1 VVSGGLDP
9 VRLSLF
15 GHLFAS
21 LCEEMGATLRRTAFS
36 PNIKERQDYSCALF
50 DGRGGLLAQGEHLP
64 VHLGSLPASVAAAL
78 RSRRLEPGDLVL
90 LNDPFRGGTH
100 LPDLTL
106 VAPWFDPGGEGEGP
120 APLFHLAC
128 RAHHADVGGSE
139 PGSMPLATEIHQE
152 GLVIPP
158 LLVARRG
165 ELDEDLL
172 GLILANVRTPEER
185 RGDLLAQAAALATG
199 GRRLEEAVRRHGV
212 RALAEAGEA
221 LTGYSERMM
230 RAVIRDLPDGVYRAE
245 DRLDDDG
252 VGEGPV
258 RLEVELAVRGEEARV
273 DLRRVP
279 EQVRGSVNAVRA
291 ITVSAV
297 AYCFRCLAPEDL
309 PGNEGCFRPLE
320 VLTRPGSVLDARPP
334 AAVAGGNVETSQRV
348 VDLVFR
354 ALALALPERIPA
366 ASQGTMNNLTLGG
379 VDPRTGG
386 AFAYYETIGG
396 GAGAGPAGP
405 GRSGVHSHMTN
416 SLNTPVEALEHAYP
430 LRVRALSLRRGS
442 GGGGRHRGGEGIR
455 RSVETLVPV
464 RLSLLT
470 ERRVARPWGLAGGED
485 GAPGRNRLRLG
496 GEEETLP
503 AKVSRGLPAGAVV
516 TVETPGGGGWGRG
529 EVPPRARGG
538 PEEDGG

>member
-1 VVSGGLDP
+1 VVSAPFDP

-15 GHLFAS
+15 AHLFAS
-21 LCEEMGATLRRTAFS
+21 FCDEMGAALRRTAFS

-50 DGRGGLLAQGEHLP
+50 DGRGSLLAQGEHLP

-78 RSRRLEPGDLVL
+78 EAGPLGPGDLVL

-106 VAPWFDPGGEGEGP
+106 VAPWFPPGDDSPETGP
-120 APLFHLAC
+120 RFHLAC

-158 LLVARRG
+158 LRIARCGRM
-165 ELDEDLL
+165 DEDLL
-172 GLILANVRTPEER
+172 ELVLANVRTPEER

-199 GRRLEEAVRRHGV
+199 GRRLEEATRRHGLSTL
-212 RALAEAGEA
+212 LAAGEA
-221 LTGYSERMM
+221 LSDYSERMM
-230 RAVIRDLPDGVYRAE
+230 RAVIRDLPDGLYRAG
-245 DRLDDDG
+245 DRLDGDG
-252 VGEGPV
+252 VEEGP
-258 RLEVELAVRGEEARV
+258 LEVEVELSIQGESATV

-279 EQVRGSVNAVRA
+279 DQVRGSVNAVRA

-309 PGNEGCFRPLE
+309 PGNEGCFRPLR
-320 VLTRPGSVLDARPP
+320 VLTRPGSLLDALPP
-334 AAVAGGNVETSQRV
+334 AAVAGGNVETSQRI

-354 ALALALPERIPA
+354 ALAPALPDRIPA

-379 VDPRTGG
+379 VDPRSGR

-396 GAGAGPAGP
+396 GAGAGPGGP

-442 GGGGRHRGGEGIR
+442 GGEGRHRGGEGIVR
-455 RSVETLVPV
+455 AVEALAPM

-470 ERRVARPWGLAGGED
+470 ERRSTAAWGLVGGGE
-485 GAPGRNRLRLG
+485 GAPGRNRLRIG
-496 GEEETLP
+496 DEEEELP
-503 AKVSRGLPAGAVV
+503 AKVSRSIPEGAVV
-516 TVETPGGGGWGRG
+516 VVETPGGGGWGRAIG
-529 EVPPRARGG
+529 ARKPPSGPRKGG
-538 PEEDGG
+538 G

>member
-1 VVSGGLDP
+1 MSDSLDP

-21 LCEEMGATLRRTAFS
+21 LCDEMGAALRRTAFS

-50 DGRGGLLAQGEHLP
+50 DGAGRLLAQGEHLP

-78 RSRRLEPGDLVL
+78 EARRLDPGDLVL

-106 VAPWFDPGGEGEGP
+106 VAPWFEPGEGG
-120 APLFHLAC
+120 AGGTPLFHLAC
-128 RAHHADVGGSE
+128 RAHHADVGGAE

-158 LLVARRG
+158 LRIARGG
-165 ELDEDLL
+165 EMDEDLL

-199 GRRLEEAVRRHGV
+199 GRRLEEAARRHGAA
-212 RALAEAGEA
+212 ALSAAGEA

-230 RAVIRDLPDGVYRAE
+230 RAVIRELPDGIYRAR

-252 VGEGPV
+252 VDEGSV
-258 RLEVELAVRGEEARV
+258 DLEVEIEVRGEEARV
-273 DLRRVP
+273 DLQRAP
-279 EQVRGSVNAVRA
+279 DQVRGSVNAVRA

-309 PGNEGCFRPLE
+309 PGNEGCFRPID

-354 ALALALPERIPA
+354 ALARALPARIPA

-379 VDPRTGG
+379 VDPRNGRT
-386 AFAYYETIGG
+386 FAYYETIGG
-396 GAGAGPAGP
+396 GAGAGPGGP

-416 SLNTPVEALEHAYP
+416 SLNTPIEALEHAYP
-430 LRVRALSLRRGS
+430 LRVRSLSLRGGS
-442 GGGGRHRGGEGIR
+442 GGEGLYRGGDGIR
-455 RSVETLVPV
+455 RSVEALAPM

-470 ERRVARPWGLAGGED
+470 ERREEGPWGLAGGGA
-485 GAPGRNRLRLG
+485 GAPGRNRLRTPA
-496 GEEETLP
+496 GEEDLP
-503 AKVSRGLPAGAVV
+503 AKVSRAIPGGAVV
-516 TVETPGGGGWGRG
+516 VVETPGGGGWGKPG
-529 EVPPRARGG
+529 PSPPAPMR
-538 PEEDGG
+538 PSEDGG